1 MDWYY
6 YIALALILSQ
16 LLFSV
21 QAYSNYRYAL
31 KKYKKNRSWYRP
43 RTALLVPCKGLD
55 SAFQKNVTS
64 FFNQDYENY
73 LLWFVVAD
81 KSDPAYDE
89 LCKLKDQLSQSSKA
103 DDVQVLV
110 AGKINEQRA
119 TLVRRSFS
127 EGGSNEHHLSAAAS
141 AKAEA
146 SRNENRVCSQK
157 IHNLLYC
164 YERISDDVEVLAFA
178 DSDIC
183 VRSDWLS
190 HIVYPLRQAKNG
202 AASGYR
208 WFVPKKNNLASLA
221 LSAVN
226 AKIAQLLG
234 NTHFNQA
241 WGGSMAI
248 RVEVFRRLGLDK
260 IWPKTLSDDLS
271 LSFSVK
277 KAGMK
282 VAFVPACL
290 VASYES
296 TTWLKLFEFGR
307 RQFLIT
313 RTYAP
318 KTWWFGLCSSL
329 YSVLGLWGTAALAV
343 YAATKSQID
352 NRHLAIFILVPIL
365 FFTGQFIRAVLRQKM
380 ANKLLKYEPR
390 PSMTGEDE
398 RRLSAVAFLSSDL
411 SGVAQAKSEA
421 SAKAE
426 ASRAAM
432 ATDILFFWLW
442 SPLLLF
448 FIIPSAFGRTIQW
461 RGIRYKLLGPLE
473 TITLGEKV
481 SNGKSL

>member
-16 LLFSV
+16 LLFLV
-21 QAYSNYRYAL
+21 QAYNNYRYAL
-31 KKYKKNRSWYRP
+31 KKYKKNRWWYRP

-89 LCKLKDQLSQSSKA
+89 LCKLKNHLSRDSKA

-110 AGKINEQRA
+110 AGQGQ
-119 TLVRRSFS
+119 S
-127 EGGSNEHHLSAAAS
+127 
-141 AKAEA
+141 
-146 SRNENRVCSQK
+146 CSQK

-234 NTHFNQA
+234 NTRFNQA

-248 RVEVFRRLGLDK
+248 RVDVFRRLGLDK

-296 TTWLKLFEFGR
+296 TTWPKLFEFGR

-313 RTYAP
+313 RISAP
-318 KTWWFGLCSSL
+318 GTWWFGLCSSL
-329 YSVLGLWGTAALAV
+329 YSVLGLWAGAALAV

-352 NRHLAIFILVPIL
+352 NRHLAIFIAVPIL

-380 ANKLLKYEPR
+380 ADKLLKYEPR
-390 PSMTGEDE
+390 PSMTGEDK
-398 RRLSAVAFLSSDL
+398 RRLSAVL
-411 SGVAQAKSEA
+411 SGEALAKTEA

-432 ATDILFFWLW
+432 AADILFFWLW
-442 SPLLLF
+442 SLLLLF
-448 FIIPSAFGRTIQW
+448 FIISSAFGRTIQW

-481 SNGKSL
+481 SNGKSP